1 MRQPKIFV
9 SMGTPYS
16 QQYIEFRDELEAILR
31 DTLGADPR
39 ILGKNEYPT
48 GSPLLKIKEV
58 MSDCDGVLVVAYERK
73 FVEVGAEKRSAANEV
88 LINEHA
94 YTTPWNH
101 IESAMAFSLGIPL
114 YIICEKGLK
123 EEGLIES
130 KLDWYVQYLDFSKE
144 NLRSNDV
151 LHSLQSW
158 VSDVCKRRRK
168 TSTESLL
175 GRVRVSEMTPVEI
188 FSVVGVL
195 VTVFMSGLAF
205 GQWFS
210 ATNLLP

>member
-16 QQYIEFRDELEAILR
+16 QKYIEFRDELEALLR

-73 FVEVGAEKRSAANEV
+73 FVEVGAEKRSGANEV
-88 LINEHA
+88 LINEHT

-114 YIICEKGLK
+114 YVICEKGLK

-130 KLDWYVQYLDFSKE
+130 KLDWYVQYLDFSRE
-144 NLRSNDV
+144 SLRSNDV
-151 LHSLQSW
+151 LHSLKSW
-158 VSDVCKRRRK
+158 VSGVCKRRRK

-175 GRVRVSEMTPVEI
+175 GRVRLSEMTPAEMFWVV
-188 FSVVGVL
+188 SVL
-195 VTVFMSGLAF
+195 ATVFLSGLAV

-210 ATNLLP
+210 TTDLLP

>member
-1 MRQPKIFV
+1 
-9 SMGTPYS
+9 MGTPYS
-16 QQYIEFRDELEAILR
+16 QKYIEFRDELETILR

-73 FVEVGAEKRSAANEV
+73 FVEVGAEKRSAANETP
-88 LINEHA
+88 INERT

-114 YIICEKGLK
+114 YVICEKGLK

-130 KLDWYVQYLDFSKE
+130 KLDWYVQYLDFSRE
-144 NLRSNDV
+144 SLRSNDV

-158 VSDVCKRRRK
+158 VSGACKRRRK

-175 GRVRVSEMTPVEI
+175 GRVRLSEMTPAEMFGVV
-188 FSVVGVL
+188 SVL
-195 VTVFMSGLAF
+195 ATVFLSGLAV
-205 GQWFS
+205 GRWFS